1 MAMKYKIKTILLVLI
16 FSISFSNWVFAEGSE
31 NIALQKRIEELQ
43 SNGTLQIEGVDVV
56 AKDLIIELYASRNYQ
71 PLWLNNGRVSDLI
84 TYLKTAPQHGLLIE
98 DYFINKIEDIQANGN
113 NHADLDILASE
124 AFIRFGYHQR
134 FGKVNAHSFDSNI
147 NFKRELLRDRT
158 PVELITDIASS
169 SKPIEE
175 LVDQIIPRGPLY
187 RAVQQALENYL
198 EIQSNGGWQTISEG
212 PTLHEGDQDSR
223 VVQIR
228 KRLFI
233 TGDLSGNTNFDST
246 IFDSDVVKAVTT
258 FQHRNFLEDDGVAG
272 AKTIATMNVPIQH
285 RIDQMRLTLER
296 IRWVQQEIT
305 DDFLAVNIASFR
317 TILFR
322 GGDVIW
328 QSRVMVGKPYR
339 QTPVFRGDI
348 QYLEFNPTW
357 TIPPGILRNDTLP
370 AIKKDP
376 NYLTERNI
384 SVIDSNGNKVDPQS
398 VDWNAYT
405 RGVPYTLRQEPGP
418 NNALGRVKF
427 IFPNKHFVFLHD
439 TPSRTLFSKA
449 ERAFSSGCIRVQY
462 PFQLAELLLDDPQQW
477 NESAIQSVVDSKEI
491 RRVNLREPFPVL
503 IVYLTAVAE
512 PDKPPRFLQDI
523 YKRDEKLLEALNGK
537 VTIEIPDKNE

>member
-1 MAMKYKIKTILLVLI
+1 MKYKIKKILFMLLLSV
-16 FSISFSNWVFAEGSE
+16 FGSNWVIAEESV
-31 NIALQKRIEELQ
+31 NIALKERIEALQ
-43 SNGTLQIEGVDVV
+43 TNGSLQIEGANIV
-56 AKDLIIELYASRNYQ
+56 AKDLIIALYASRNYQ
-71 PLWLNNGRVSDLI
+71 PLWLNNGRVEDLV
-84 TYLKTAPQHGLLIE
+84 TYLKTASQHGLLIE
-98 DYFINKIEDIQANGN
+98 DYFISEIEDQLAKGNTQAG
-113 NHADLDILASE
+113 LDILASE

-134 FGKVNAHSFDSNI
+134 FGKVNAHGFDPNI
-147 NFKRELLRDRT
+147 NFKRELLQDRT

-169 SKPIEE
+169 SKPIEQ
-175 LVDQIIPRGPLY
+175 LVDQIIPRGPMY

-198 EIQSNGGWQTISEG
+198 EFQANGGWPTISEG

-228 KRLFI
+228 KRLF
-233 TGDLSGNTNFDST
+233 TTSDLTEDANLNST
-246 IFDSDVVKAVTT
+246 VYDSDVVKAVIA
-258 FQHRNFLEDDGVAG
+258 FQHRHFLEDDGVAG
-272 AKTIATMNVPIQH
+272 AQTIAAMNVPIQQ
-285 RIDQMRLTLER
+285 RINQMRLTLER

-317 TILFR
+317 TIMFR
-322 GGDVIW
+322 GGDVVW

-370 AIKKDP
+370 AVKKDP
-376 NYLTERNI
+376 NYLSERNI
-384 SVIDSNGNKVDPQS
+384 SVIDGDGRRVDPKS
-398 VDWNAYT
+398 VNWDAYS

-449 ERAFSSGCIRVQY
+449 ERAFSSGCIRVQH
-462 PFQLAELLLDDPQQW
+462 PFQLAELLLDDSQQW
-477 NESAIQSVVDSKEI
+477 NESTIQSIVKSKET
-491 RRVNLREPFPVL
+491 RRVNLSKPFPVL
-503 IVYLTAVAE
+503 IVYLTAVADPGE
-512 PDKPPRFLQDI
+512 PPRFPNDI
-523 YKRDEKLLEALNGK
+523 YKRDEKLLNALNGK
-537 VTIEIPDKNE
+537 VTIEIPDKNASG